1 MSTRTV
7 KLKNSLTLGREDYH
21 WRLLCAC
28 INTVANYIREDT
40 SLAIIE
46 DGDYNA
52 IGSIWEFGGETSEN
66 NMVFVEF
73 VKILFDA
80 KLKEKKEKEH
90 GIANRK
96 N

>member
-7 KLKNSLTLGREDYH
+7 KLKNSLALSREDYH

-40 SLAIIE
+40 SLIITN
-46 DGDYNA
+46 DDNGND
-52 IGSIWEFGGETSEN
+52 IGSIWEFEGFIKEN
-66 NMVFVEF
+66 NIVFVEF